1 MDRMHAVTPVR
12 APRMPVP
19 SGANENVDPPIIDE
33 IIAAEH
39 ALTARFPDLQPQSD
53 NPSLMRVG
61 FDTLALDRRA
71 RFTFGQMLDLFI
83 EGAGSM
89 DPARDVRVDVFDR
102 VVNHLEHVLF
112 EAYARSPTFRRLF
125 NYAVDTHLRDTR
137 WLLAAGEAFGTT
149 VTEQQRAAAGN
160 RSVIALNCDPFEADV
175 DPDVYACADGF
186 HPFSG
191 ARSYVHEIVHALTG
205 ITDSEE
211 DHPRGAVVEY
221 ENLIMKEMGEDSP
234 ARIAYELPPLPQDG
248 VEEVDFSAV
257 DFGDALNA
265 GPPP

>member
-1 MDRMHAVTPVR
+1 MNRMHGVSPVR
-12 APRMPVP
+12 ASRTP
-19 SGANENVDPPIIDE
+19 SPPGANENVDPAIIGE

-39 ALTARFPDLQPQSD
+39 ALTERFPDLQPQSD
-53 NPSLMRVG
+53 NPSLMRIA

-89 DPARDVRVDVFDR
+89 DPARDVPADIFDR

-112 EAYARSPTFRRLF
+112 QAYACSPTFRRLF

-160 RSVIALNCDPFEADV
+160 RSVIALNCDPFEAGR
-175 DPDVYACADGF
+175 DPGVYACADGV

-191 ARSYVHEIVHALTG
+191 VRSYVHEIVHALTG
-205 ITDSEE
+205 LTDTEE
-211 DHPRGAVVEY
+211 GHPRGAVVEY
-221 ENLIMKEMGEDSP
+221 ENLIMKEMGVDSP
-234 ARIAYELPPLPQDG
+234 ARIAYEVPPPPQDG
-248 VEEVDFSAV
+248 VEEVGFSSV